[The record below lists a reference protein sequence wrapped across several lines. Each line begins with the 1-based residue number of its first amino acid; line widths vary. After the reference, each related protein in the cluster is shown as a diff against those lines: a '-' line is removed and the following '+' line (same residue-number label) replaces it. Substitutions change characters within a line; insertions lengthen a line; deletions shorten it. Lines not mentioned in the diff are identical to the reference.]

1 LLTETG
7 AKVSPED
14 LERALGYLEGAGF
27 CRSQISVYLLVGLPG
42 QDKQQVVESIRFC
55 QGRWGPGQG
64 LAYFS
69 PGSGDS

>member
-42 QDKQQVVESIRFC
+42 QDKKQVVESIRFV
-55 QGRWGPGQG
+55 RALGPDRTAGS
-64 LAYFS
+64 FS
-69 PGSGDS
+69 PVPGTR